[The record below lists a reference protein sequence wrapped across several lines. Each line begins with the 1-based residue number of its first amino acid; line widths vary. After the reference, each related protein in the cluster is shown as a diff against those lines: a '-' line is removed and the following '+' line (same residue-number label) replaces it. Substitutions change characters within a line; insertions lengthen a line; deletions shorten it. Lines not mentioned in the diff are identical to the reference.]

1 MIGAGPARVAL
12 AVFAAQLRDRPLR
25 LLVAVGAIALGVA
38 LAAAVYLVNESAL
51 AEFGRATRQL
61 VGSADLV
68 VRGGREGFDE
78 ALYARLAALPQVAI
92 ASPVLEREVSLA
104 GGGTLPVLGVDPLL
118 AGTLQPA
125 LYGDLVGNFVP
136 LLAPTAIALSARAA
150 ESLSVAAGGT
160 LQVQVGA
167 ERRTLEVVAVLPE
180 SAYGRRLGLM
190 DIGAAQWTLGAL
202 GRLSRLDLRLRPGV
216 DAARFGAGLAL
227 PAGVAAVTPEIAE
240 ARGASLSRAYRV
252 NLDML
257 ALVALLTGAFLV
269 YATQALAVRRRRPQF
284 ALLRALG
291 ATRAELRLA
300 LIAEGALV
308 GTAGGA
314 LGALLGVAVARLV
327 LGAIGGDLGAG
338 FFDGEQ
344 AAVAAGPAVLGAF
357 VALGALV
364 SVAGAWG
371 PARAAAAVAPAR
383 ALRAGD
389 DEALAPARRR
399 LPLAVGAALAGVA
412 LALGPP
418 VRGLPLFGYASIA
431 LLLFAAVRLVPAF
444 AGGVLAR
451 LGARRPV
458 PALALAQ
465 LNGAVAQSA
474 VSLAAIVVSFSL
486 MVAMAIMVHSFR
498 DSFERWLGEVLPADL
513 YFRAAAGSDT
523 AYLTPAAAARLAALE
538 GVARLELR
546 RLTQVSLAPEQ
557 PLVALIARPLAGS
570 SAALPLVARAAA
582 PNPGL
587 PEVYASEAVRD
598 LYGYRPGQVV
608 ALPIAGAPRRF
619 FVAGI
624 WRDYA
629 RSAGALAIERGVYEA
644 LAGEVRYTEGSLWL
658 APRADA
664 ATVSSRV
671 RALLGADDA
680 LQLVEAGA
688 LKRRALAAFDRAFL
702 ITYALEAVAVAI
714 GLLGVGL
721 AFAMQSLARRA
732 EFGMLRHL
740 GLRRRDVLAMLS
752 GEGAVLGALGA
763 LYGLAVG
770 VALSLVLVYVVNR
783 QSFHW
788 SLDYRVPAGQLAL
801 TAAALVA
808 AAALTAGLAGR
819 VATSE
824 SAVRAVRED
833 W

>member
-1 MIGAGPARVAL
+1 MAGRNRVDVAL

-25 LLVAVGAIALGVA
+25 LVVAIGAIALGVA
-38 LAAAVYLVNESAL
+38 LAAGVYLVNESAL

-61 VGSADLV
+61 VGDADLV
-68 VRGGREGFDE
+68 VRGGRGGFAE
-78 ALYARLAALPQVAI
+78 ELFARLAARPEVAI
-92 ASPVLEREVSLA
+92 ASPVVELEVSLA
-104 GGGTLPVLGVDPLL
+104 AGGTLPVLGVDPLV

-136 LLAPTAIALSARAA
+136 LLAPAAIALSARAA
-150 ESLSVAAGGT
+150 EVLGLRAGGT
-160 LQVQVGA
+160 LAVRVGA
-167 ERRTLEVVAVLPE
+167 ELRQLRVVAVLPE
-180 SAYGRRLGLM
+180 SAYARRLGVM
-190 DIGAAQWTLGAL
+190 DVASAQWMLGAL
-202 GRLSRLDLRLRPGV
+202 GRLQRIDLRLRPGV
-216 DAARFGAGLAL
+216 DVARFRASLSL
-227 PAGVAAVTPEIAE
+227 PAGVDAVTPELAE
-240 ARGASLSRAYRV
+240 ARGANLTRAYRV

-269 YATQALAVRRRRPQF
+269 FATQALAVMRRRQQL

-291 ATRAELRLA
+291 VTRRELRLA
-300 LIAEGALV
+300 VLAEGAAV
-308 GTAGGA
+308 GAAGGL
-314 LGALLGVAVARLV
+314 LGAFLGLLIARVTLAA
-327 LGAIGGDLGAG
+327 LGGDLGAG
-338 FFDGEQ
+338 FFEGER
-344 AAVAAGPAVLGAF
+344 VGVSAGPAVLAAF
-357 VALGALV
+357 VGLGVLV
-364 SVAGAWG
+364 SIAGAWA
-371 PARAAAAVAPAR
+371 PALAAATVAPAR
-383 ALRAGD
+383 ALKAGD
-389 DEALAPARRR
+389 QEPVAAGGRRPRLAL
-399 LPLAVGAALAGVA
+399 VAALAGVG

-431 LLLFAAVRLVPAF
+431 LLLLAAVLLVPAF

-451 LGARRPV
+451 LASRRPV
-458 PALALAQ
+458 PSLALAQ

-513 YFRAAAGSDT
+513 YFRVAPGSDT
-523 AYLTPAAAARLAALE
+523 AYVTPAEAGGLTSVP
-538 GVARLELR
+538 GVARVELR
-546 RLTQVSLAPEQ
+546 RLTQLSLAPDQ
-557 PLVALIARPLAGS
+557 PAVVLIARPLEGS
-570 SAALPLVARAAA
+570 AVALPLVARATTR
-582 PNPGL
+582 NPGL
-587 PEVYASEAVRD
+587 PVAYASEAVRD
-598 LYGYRPGQVV
+598 LYGYAPGQVV

-629 RSAGALAIERGVYEA
+629 RSSGALAIERSVYEA
-644 LAGEVRYTEGSLWL
+644 LVHEARYTEGSVWL
-658 APRADA
+658 APHADLA
-664 ATVSSRV
+664 AVSARI
-671 RALLGADDA
+671 GAQLHAGEA

-688 LKRRALAAFDRAFL
+688 LKSRALAAFDRAFA
-702 ITYALEAVAVAI
+702 ITYALEVIAVAI

-763 LYGLAVG
+763 LYGLLVG
-770 VALSLVLVYVVNR
+770 MALSVVLVFVVNR

-788 SLDYRVPAGQLAL
+788 SLEYVVPVGQLAAV
-801 TAAALVA
+801 AAALVA
-808 AAALTAGLAGR
+808 AAALTARVTGR

-824 SAVRAVRED
+824 SVVRAVRED